1 MCMSKNSCY
10 YALGAINYKNGF
22 VTSCAQ
28 QSDYLHIQNK
38 TLIPSKFFN
47 DGGFKQHRLDLM
59 AGKWPDGCDLCEAV
73 EKHNSGKSMRMDY
86 PADESYYNYDTG
98 TVSFKGL
105 KHVELR
111 FSNSCNMA
119 CLHCSQVY
127 SSGWISK
134 LKHYVPD
141 DEDRALNLDQLT
153 GLMHRQSMDEDLN
166 IKLSIP
172 EVESIVNDLN
182 KNFPNIEKIDFAG
195 GEVLYQK
202 QFFPCLELL
211 AKHPNAKNILLT
223 FHSNFNANHDPIKL
237 SKLLEPFGE
246 SLIHM
251 SIDAGK
257 NIYPYFRDGNW
268 DTLTNNIST
277 FRSVNNF
284 TELGVVCTTSAYQ
297 IMDIYNVFES
307 FLLLDI
313 DWIDASIV
321 YTPAYINP
329 AIMMFEFENEVL
341 NDIEK
346 TCEMIRQH
354 SPGANSLHPYLGT
367 IEEGAM
373 RAINNIKEYITHHK
387 PSYKDYE
394 TFLVYIK
401 KSDKLWKQEFNN
413 YMKNYKYINNKI
425 VRVA

>member
-1 MCMSKNSCY
+1 MCMSKISCY
-10 YALGAINYKNGF
+10 YTLGAINYKNGF

-28 QSDYLHIQNK
+28 QSDYLHIQK
-38 TLIPSKFFN
+38 ETLLPAEFFN
-47 DGGFKQHRLDLM
+47 SNGFKQHRLDLM
-59 AGKWPDGCDLCEAV
+59 SGTWPEGCDMCETV
-73 EKHNSGKSMRMDY
+73 EKHGSGKSMRMDY
-86 PADESYYNYDTG
+86 PADESYYDYNTG
-98 TVSFKGL
+98 HVSFKGL

-127 SSGWISK
+127 SSGWVSK

-141 DEDRALNLDQLT
+141 EEDYTLKLDQLT
-153 GLMHRQSMDEDLN
+153 GIMHRQSIDEDLN

-251 SIDAGK
+251 SLDAGK

-268 DTLTNNIST
+268 DTLTNHINT

-284 TELGVVCTTSAYQ
+284 TELSIVCTTPAYQ
-297 IMDIYNVFES
+297 LMDIHNVFES
-307 FLLLDI
+307 FLLLDVN
-313 DWIDASIV
+313 WIDASIV
-321 YTPAYINP
+321 YTPPYINP
-329 AIMMFEFENEVL
+329 SIMMFDFENDVL
-341 NDIEK
+341 TDIEK
-346 TCEMIRQH
+346 TYAMIKQNGNQLERC
-354 SPGANSLHPYLGT
+354 AL
-367 IEEGAM
+367 E
-373 RAINNIKEYITHHK
+373 AIDLIKDYIINHK
-387 PSYKDYE
+387 PNYKDYE
-394 TFLVYIK
+394 AFLVYIK
-401 KSDKLWKQEFNN
+401 KSDKLWKQKFNN

-425 VRVA
+425 VRVT